1 MKPLSTSPPKGRRQR
16 AVRVY
21 NTSDETLKAFAC
33 VQYVA
38 GHPLKM
44 REGEPTWD
52 VEIVTAAGV
61 QAQDPWRFLFLL
73 DRPIP
78 PGKTGYATQDW
89 PVLTR
94 ATDEVSQRSPT
105 GVFRAGERIRVI
117 VDGELISAPDLNT
130 VSPTAGSQILD
141 GLGNVF
147 SQLGLIVEP
156 GEVPEYGP
164 NMLRYVTPVRQ
175 NFPATTTIGGRSDSG
190 TAALS
195 GKSFVTEALTG
206 FTRGGALKLGQKG
219 RDWFRIERLGRLV
232 PENAHITE
240 QNPIHVDFPGW
251 YTVQFTSRVS
261 ASADVAGIVSL
272 GIRFIE
278 GDDDTITDEY
288 TEADHQPIIMPA
300 STDSGG
306 DPSHTHTLDYD
317 GDAGAYDPAGEPLT
331 INPNI
336 WLGITILHRFTKPG
350 SFHFRNFGLIDVTI
364 REFHWTATYRGPNYG
379 A

>member
-1 MKPLSTSPPKGRRQR
+1 MKPLSTSPTKGRRQR

-21 NTSDETLKAFAC
+21 NTSDETLKAWAC

-38 GHPLKM
+38 GSPLKM

-52 VEIVTAAGV
+52 VEIVTTAGV
-61 QAQDPWRFLFLL
+61 QMQDPWRFLFLL

-78 PGKTGYATQDW
+78 PGKTGRATQDW

-94 ATDEVSQRSPT
+94 ATDEVAERVAS
-105 GVFRAGERIRVI
+105 GVEMFGETIGVL
-117 VDGELISAPDLNT
+117 VDGASIAVSDLNT
-130 VSPTAGSQILD
+130 VSPKAGSQVLD

-147 SQLGLIVEP
+147 SQLGPLVTP
-156 GEVPEYGP
+156 GEPVDYGP
-164 NMLRYVTPVRQ
+164 NTLRYVTPVRQ
-175 NFPATTTIGGRSDSG
+175 NFPPATTIGGMRADDIS
-190 TAALS
+190 AAAGSAMDAKL
-195 GKSFVTEALTG
+195 ANG
-206 FTRGGALKLGQKG
+206 FTRSDRPN
-219 RDWFRIERLGRLV
+219 RDWFRVERDPFTQTIV
-232 PENAHITE
+232 TEAINAT
-240 QNPIHVDFPGW
+240 NPVYIDFPGW
-251 YTVQFTSRVS
+251 YTVQFTARVS

-288 TEADHQPIIMPA
+288 TEADHQPIIMPSA
-300 STDSGG
+300 TDSGG
-306 DPSHTHTLDYD
+306 SPSHTHGIDYD
-317 GDAGAYDPAGEPLT
+317 GDAGAYDPDGEPLT

-336 WLGITILHRFTKPG
+336 WLGITILHRFTEAG

-364 REFHWTATYRGPNYG
+364 QEFHWTASYRGPNYG